1 MNTRQVDAK
10 TLIAHAFAVHQA
22 GDLAQADA
30 LYSRML
36 AAMPGHPQISYFLGA
51 LRIQQGRSA
60 EALPL
65 LTLAHKA
72 NPRNASVVLHIGNAL
87 QELGRFEEAVA
98 QYDAALTLKPDFA
111 DAANNRGN
119 ALRALGRM
127 DAALAS
133 FDAALALAPADANIW
148 YNKGGLLQIMGRQ
161 EEAVAAFDR
170 AIALRPDH
178 AESHS
183 NKGNA
188 LTALRKPAL
197 ALPCFERAIAL
208 QPDRPEFRMNR
219 AAALS
224 HLDRFGEA
232 LAEQERVRAIAPDY
246 PKLFGQMALMAL
258 YECDWPRMA
267 RIGAELPAR
276 VQRGETGIDPWT
288 LIGYGADNALL
299 LQCARNTMR
308 ETLPAT
314 PAPLWQ
320 GTRYAHDR
328 IRVAYVSADFRHHP
342 VGFQIVELLERHDR
356 TRFEVIAISS
366 GEDDGS
372 PTRARILAA
381 CDQFHEMA
389 QASDLDVAQTLRA
402 LEVDVA
408 IDLSGFTH
416 GTRVAAFAWR
426 PAPAQGAWLGYP
438 GTTGADGVDF
448 ILGDAIVTPLQHQP
462 FYSETILPLPGC
474 FFPLDS
480 SRAIGTV
487 PTRAEAGLPED
498 GFVFCCFNR
507 NWKITPPVFDIW
519 MRLLRDIPGSVLW
532 LRQYTPSSGETLKR
546 EAKARGIDP
555 ARLVFAGQV
564 PVDVHLARH
573 RLADLFLDTRPYN
586 AHTTAADAL
595 YAGLPVLTQMGDVF
609 AARVGASLLT
619 AAGLPELITH
629 SAQEYEAT
637 ALGLA
642 RDPARLKALRDK
654 LAANRATAPLFD
666 MNRFAREIE
675 AAYEK
680 MLAAKT

>member
-1 MNTRQVDAK
+1 M
-10 TLIAHAFAVHQA
+10 
-22 GDLAQADA
+22 
-30 LYSRML
+30 
-36 AAMPGHPQISYFLGA
+36 
-51 LRIQQGRSA
+51 
-60 EALPL
+60 
-65 LTLAHKA
+65 
-72 NPRNASVVLHIGNAL
+72 
-87 QELGRFEEAVA
+87 
-98 QYDAALTLKPDFA
+98 
-111 DAANNRGN
+111 
-119 ALRALGRM
+119 
-127 DAALAS
+127 
-133 FDAALALAPADANIW
+133 
-148 YNKGGLLQIMGRQ
+148 
-161 EEAVAAFDR
+161 
-170 AIALRPDH
+170 
-178 AESHS
+178 
-183 NKGNA
+183 
-188 LTALRKPAL
+188 
-197 ALPCFERAIAL
+197 
-208 QPDRPEFRMNR
+208 
-219 AAALS
+219 
-224 HLDRFGEA
+224 
-232 LAEQERVRAIAPDY
+232 
-246 PKLFGQMALMAL
+246 
-258 YECDWPRMA
+258 
-267 RIGAELPAR
+267 
-276 VQRGETGIDPWT
+276 
-288 LIGYGADNALL
+288 
-299 LQCARNTMR
+299 
-308 ETLPAT
+308 
-314 PAPLWQ
+314 
-320 GTRYAHDR
+320 
-328 IRVAYVSADFRHHP
+328 
-342 VGFQIVELLERHDR
+342 
-356 TRFEVIAISS
+356 
-366 GEDDGS
+366 
-372 PTRARILAA
+372 
-381 CDQFHEMA
+381 
-389 QASDLDVAQTLRA
+389 
-402 LEVDVA
+402 
-408 IDLSGFTH
+408 
-416 GTRVAAFAWR
+416 
-426 PAPAQGAWLGYP
+426 
-438 GTTGADGVDF
+438 DF
-448 ILGDAIVTPLQHQP
+448 ILGDAIVTPPQHQP

-573 RLADLFLDTRPYN
+573 RLADLFLDTLPYN

>member
-1 MNTRQVDAK
+1 MNTRNLEARALLDR
-10 TLIAHAFAVHQA
+10 AFAAHKS
-22 GDLAQADA
+22 GDLAQADS
-30 LYSRML
+30 LYSKLL
-36 AAMPGHPQISYFLGA
+36 AAMPGHPQVSYLLGA
-51 LRIQQGRSA
+51 LRIQQGRST
-60 EALPL
+60 EAMTL
-65 LTLAHKA
+65 LEVAHKA
-72 NPRNASVVLHIGNAL
+72 RPDNVSVLLHMGNAL
-87 QELGRFEEAVA
+87 QELERPDEAVA
-98 QYDAALTLKPDFA
+98 KYDAALKLKPGFA
-111 DAANNRGN
+111 DALNNRGN
-119 ALRALGRM
+119 ALGVLQRFE
-127 DAALAS
+127 AALAS
-133 FDAALALAPADANIW
+133 FDAALAIAPNDAGAW
-148 YNKGGLLQIMGRQ
+148 FNKGSLLLQLMRA
-161 EEAVAAFDR
+161 EEANACFDR
-170 AIALRPDH
+170 ALELQPTHADALN
-178 AESHS
+178 

-188 LTALRKPAL
+188 LLLMRQPAL
-197 ALPCFERAIAL
+197 ALTCFERAVAL
-208 QPDRPEFRMNR
+208 APNNPAFRMNR
-219 AAALS
+219 GATLAQM
-224 HLDRFGEA
+224 DRFGEA
-232 LAEQERVRAIAPDY
+232 VAEYDRILAIAPDY
-246 PKLFGQMALMAL
+246 PKVFGQIALTAL
-258 YECDWPRMA
+258 YECDWARMA
-267 RIGAELPAR
+267 KIEPELAPR
-276 VQRGETGIDPWT
+276 VQRGEAGFDPWT
-288 LIGYGADNALL
+288 LISYGKDNALL
-299 LQCARNTMR
+299 LECARSVMR
-308 ETLPAT
+308 VAVPEAP
-314 PAPLWQ
+314 PPLWN
-320 GTRYAHDR
+320 GARYNHDR
-328 IRVAYVSADFRHHP
+328 IRLAYVSADFRHHP
-342 VGFQIVELLERHDR
+342 VGFQIVELLERHER
-356 TRFEVIAISS
+356 NRFEVIAISS
-366 GEDDGS
+366 GENDDS
-372 PTRARILAA
+372 ITRARIVAA
-381 CDQFHEMA
+381 CDQFH
-389 QASDLDVAQTLRA
+389 DVSRMTDQGVAEKMRE

-408 IDLSGFTH
+408 IDLSGHTH
-416 GTRVAAFAWR
+416 GTRIAAFSWR

-573 RLADLFLDTRPYN
+573 RLADLFLDTLPYN